1 MQIQWLIRALLAFP
15 LAVLAAE
22 APPPPVAQ
30 ALRAAGIPTSAVGI
44 SIQEVGAPRPAL
56 SVNPTLPLNP
66 ASSMKLVTTFAGL
79 ELLGPAYRWR
89 TEAFLGGTLREGALE
104 GDLILKGTGDPK
116 LNLEAFWMLLRDLRS
131 RGLKDIRGDL
141 VLDRSHY
148 ATVDYDAARFD
159 GESLRPYNVGPDP
172 LLLNFKSIRL
182 LFSPDPER
190 GAVRVTAEPR
200 IVDTVSVVRLAEGVC
215 GDWRE
220 RLKADFQPQ
229 ASPPRAVFTGTYPA
243 SCGERDWHVALLS
256 PNQYAH
262 SLFRLLWGELG
273 GTLSG
278 GTRDGPAPAQAKAF
292 ASVESPALSE
302 IVRDINKFSNNVM
315 ARQLYLAIAADQAGL
330 PATTE
335 NGQRAIKAW
344 LAKKRLDFPELV
356 IENGAGLS
364 RIERISA
371 QNLTTLLVAAYRSP
385 LMPELVAS
393 LPLVSVDGTMRRR
406 MKSEA
411 IAGQAHIKTGSLSD
425 VRSIAGYVLDR
436 NGRRHAVTMIVNH
449 PNAAQSQ
456 AAQDALLNWVYA
468 R

>member
-89 TEAFLGGTLREGALE
+89 TEAFLGGALREGALE

-385 LMPELVAS
+385 LMPEMVAS
-393 LPLVSVDGTMRRR
+393 LHLVSVYGTMRRR
-406 MKSEA
+406 MKSESVS
-411 IAGQAHIKTGSLSD
+411 GHAHIKTGSLSD

-436 NGRRHAVTMIVNH
+436 SGRRHAVTMIVNH

>member
-30 ALRAAGIPTSAVGI
+30 ALRAAGIPTGAVGI

-89 TEAFLGGTLREGALE
+89 TEAFLGGALREGALE

-220 RLKADFQPQ
+220 RL
-229 ASPPRAVFTGTYPA
+229 ASPRPVYG
-243 SCGERDWHVALLS
+243 DLS
-256 PNQYAH
+256 G
-262 SLFRLLWGELG
+262 LLWRARLARRAAVAEPVRTQPVPPALG
-273 GTLSG
+273 GTG
-278 GTRDGPAPAQAKAF
+278 RHPQWRHPGRPGPGAGK
-292 ASVESPALSE
+292 SVRFGRVPGA
-302 IVRDINKFSNNVM
+302 VRD
-315 ARQLYLAIAADQAGL
+315 RQGHQQIQ
-330 PATTE
+330 
-335 NGQRAIKAW
+335 Q
-344 LAKKRLDFPELV
+344 
-356 IENGAGLS
+356 
-364 RIERISA
+364 
-371 QNLTTLLVAAYRSP
+371 
-385 LMPELVAS
+385 
-393 LPLVSVDGTMRRR
+393 
-406 MKSEA
+406 
-411 IAGQAHIKTGSLSD
+411 
-425 VRSIAGYVLDR
+425 
-436 NGRRHAVTMIVNH
+436 
-449 PNAAQSQ
+449 
-456 AAQDALLNWVYA
+456 
-468 R
+468 

>member
-148 ATVDYDAARFD
+148 ATGDYDAARFD

-229 ASPPRAVFTGTYPA
+229 ASPPRALFTGTYPA
-243 SCGERDWHVALLS
+243 S
-256 PNQYAH
+256 
-262 SLFRLLWGELG
+262 
-273 GTLSG
+273 
-278 GTRDGPAPAQAKAF
+278 
-292 ASVESPALSE
+292 
-302 IVRDINKFSNNVM
+302 
-315 ARQLYLAIAADQAGL
+315 
-330 PATTE
+330 
-335 NGQRAIKAW
+335 
-344 LAKKRLDFPELV
+344 
-356 IENGAGLS
+356 
-364 RIERISA
+364 
-371 QNLTTLLVAAYRSP
+371 
-385 LMPELVAS
+385 
-393 LPLVSVDGTMRRR
+393 
-406 MKSEA
+406 
-411 IAGQAHIKTGSLSD
+411 
-425 VRSIAGYVLDR
+425 
-436 NGRRHAVTMIVNH
+436 
-449 PNAAQSQ
+449 
-456 AAQDALLNWVYA
+456 
-468 R
+468 